1 MENTVWVL
9 GDAVIDLVPENSN
22 SYLKCP
28 GGAPANV
35 AVGIARLG
43 GKSAFIGRVGQ
54 DSFGRFMQQVLQQEN
69 VDTRAMTLDTE
80 HRTSTVVVDLDQHGE
95 RTFTFMVMPSAD
107 LFLQPTDLPEF
118 KSNQWLHLCS
128 IALSQEPSRSTA
140 FEAMRRIKADGGWVS
155 FDLNIRADIWRQP
168 QELLPCL
175 QQALQLADVV
185 KLSREELDFI
195 CPQQDIA
202 TAMEQVMADY
212 SCKLLLVTLGAE
224 GVWVHNRRKL
234 QKYASRKITPI
245 DTTGAGDAFVAGL
258 LAALSQQPNWQQSQD
273 LSAAIDQ
280 AQACGALATSAK
292 GAMTALPNAQELAH
306 FLQRNH

>member
-22 SYLKCP
+22 IYLKCP

-69 VDTRAMTLDTE
+69 VDTRAMTLDAE

-107 LFLQPTDLPEF
+107 LFLQLSDLPEF
-118 KSNQWLHLCS
+118 KPNQWLHLCS

-155 FDLNIRADIWRQP
+155 FDPNIRADIWRQP
-168 QELLPCL
+168 LELLPCL
-175 QQALQLADVV
+175 RQALQLADVV

-258 LAALSQQPNWQQSQD
+258 LAALSQQPNWHQSQD

-306 FLQRNH
+306 FLQRSH

>member
-1 MENTVWVL
+1 MENTIWVL

-43 GKSAFIGRVGQ
+43 SKSAFIGRVGQ

-69 VDTRAMTLDTE
+69 VDTRALKLDPE
-80 HRTSTVVVDLDQHGE
+80 HHTSTVVVDLDEHGE
-95 RTFTFMVMPSAD
+95 RTFTFMVTPSAD
-107 LFLQPTDLPEF
+107 LFLQPADLPEF
-118 KSNQWLHLCS
+118 KPNQWLHLCS

-155 FDLNIRADIWRQP
+155 FDPNIRADIWRQP

-185 KLSREELDFI
+185 KLSLEELNFI
-195 CPQQDIA
+195 CPQQEITA
-202 TAMEQVMADY
+202 AMEQLMANY

-224 GVWVHNRRKL
+224 GVWVHNRRGL
-234 QKYASRKITPI
+234 QQYPSRRITPI

-258 LAALSQQPNWQQSQD
+258 LAALAQKPDWYLDTD
-273 LSAAIDQ
+273 LAAAVDQ

-292 GAMTALPNAQELAH
+292 GAMTALPNAQELAR
-306 FLQRNH
+306 FLQHHH